1 MNVNS
6 SQIIRFC
13 LRFQIS
19 QACSSCWIMWLF
31 LYYLA
36 LPALKIL
43 QIPGDTKKATKY
55 SRKHMLEKFGSVNKI
70 GLFESYSHSSGC
82 DFGEVTLIY
91 GENGVGKSTLAAILD
106 SLREGNADE
115 IIRRR
120 SLPGNVAPNAVVRL
134 NGKDYTFNGSN
145 WDSQLPHDTLDV
157 FYPGFVTRNVHSATG
172 VDPEHRRN
180 LCEFVIGRK
189 AVDKVARLANA
200 DTES

>member
-1 MNVNS
+1 
-6 SQIIRFC
+6 
-13 LRFQIS
+13 
-19 QACSSCWIMWLF
+19 
-31 LYYLA
+31 
-36 LPALKIL
+36 
-43 QIPGDTKKATKY
+43 
-55 SRKHMLEKFGSVNKI
+55 MLEKFGSVNKI
-70 GLFESYSHSSGC
+70 GLFENYSHSSGC

-200 DTES
+200 DTESRTALSDLKATEKQLQSLIKGSDSLEVFLGLPSDPKIDENIEKVRAELKQ